1 MKRDLAL
8 QATTLLL
15 AGTLGGVLLTQAACK
30 RSGPDIKIGV
40 IAELS
45 GDIPAV
51 GDSCKKAAEL
61 AISEINESGGVTVA
75 GTHHLLRLLI
85 EDGQGKG
92 DASVAAAQRLIDE
105 EGVLAIIGP
114 NASDGAVP
122 AAAVAEQKKTLLISP
137 WSTAPRLTRDEAGK
151 TRRFVYRVCYSD
163 EFQAR
168 ALAKFATG
176 YIKAT
181 KVAIL
186 YNPQSEAPKAQ
197 AELMKKELEARGGQV
212 VAMETYAA
220 GTTDY
225 SEQMKKIAAG
235 APDLVYLPS
244 YYSEVA
250 EQLKQARAAGIKAP
264 VLGSDNW
271 GNPELLKSAQEIEG
285 SYFCAH
291 YNPNAM
297 EDRVGVFR
305 AAFEKRYAKEVPDDV
320 AALTY
325 DAIYLLRTALQLAEK
340 DDRESVR
347 DAFAKISTQ
356 DGVTGKIVYRGGSP
370 DPTKSVVLKQFKG
383 GKVTFVTNIDP
394 D

>member
-8 QATTLLL
+8 KATTFLL
-15 AGTLGGVLLTQAACK
+15 AGSLGGVLLTQAACK

-45 GDIPAV
+45 GDLPAV
-51 GDSCKKAAEL
+51 GESCKKAAEL
-61 AISEINESGGVTVA
+61 AINEINESGGVKVA
-75 GTHHLLRLLI
+75 GTHHLLRLVI
-85 EDGQGKG
+85 EDGEGKA
-92 DASVAAAQRLIDE
+92 DASVAAAERLIDQ

-114 NASDGAVP
+114 NASSGAVP
-122 AAAVAEQKKTLLISP
+122 AAAVAEAKKVLLVSP
-137 WSTAPRLTRDEAGK
+137 WSTAPRLTRDDTGK
-151 TRRFVYRVCYSD
+151 TRRFVYRACYSD

-168 ALAKFATG
+168 SLAKFATG

-186 YNPQSEAPKAQ
+186 YNPESEAPKAQ
-197 AELMKKELEARGGQV
+197 AELMKKELEARGAQV

-225 SEQMKKIAAG
+225 SAQMKKIAEAS
-235 APDLVYLPS
+235 PDLVYLPS
-244 YYSEVA
+244 YYVEVP

-264 VLGSDNW
+264 FLGSDNW
-271 GNPELLKSAQEIEG
+271 GNPELLKSAQEVEG
-285 SYFCAH
+285 AYFCAH

-297 EDRVGVFR
+297 EDRVGTFR

-340 DDRESVR
+340 DDREGVR
-347 DAFAKISTQ
+347 DAYAKISMQ
-356 DGVTGKIVYRGGSP
+356 DCVTGKIVYRGGSP

>member
-8 QATTLLL
+8 HATTLLL

-45 GDIPAV
+45 GDLPAV

-61 AISEINESGGVTVA
+61 AIAEVNESGGVKVA

-92 DASVAAAQRLIDE
+92 DTSVAAAQRLIE
-105 EGVLAIIGP
+105 QEGVLAVIGP
-114 NASDGAVP
+114 NASSGAVP
-122 AAAVAEQKKTLLISP
+122 AAAVAEEKKTLLVSP
-137 WSTAPRLTRDEAGK
+137 WSTAPRLTRDDTDK
-151 TRRFVYRVCYSD
+151 PRRFVYRACYSD

-181 KVAIL
+181 KLAIL
-186 YNPQSEAPKAQ
+186 FNPESVAPKAQ
-197 AELMKKELEARGGQV
+197 AELMKKEFEARGGQV

-225 SEQMKKIAAG
+225 AEQMKRIAAST
-235 APDLVYLPS
+235 PDLVYLPS
-244 YYSEVA
+244 YYVEVP

-264 VLGSDNW
+264 FLGSDNW
-271 GNPELLKSAQEIEG
+271 GNPELLKSAREVEG
-285 SYFCAH
+285 AYFCAH

-297 EDRVGVFR
+297 EDRVGTFR
-305 AAFEKRYAKEVPDDV
+305 AAYEKRYAKAVPDDV

-347 DAFAKISTQ
+347 DAYAKISTQ

-383 GKVTFVTNIDP
+383 DKVTFVTNIDP

>member
-8 QATTLLL
+8 KATTFLL
-15 AGTLGGVLLTQAACK
+15 AGTLGGALLTQAACK

-45 GDIPAV
+45 GDLPAV
-51 GDSCKKAAEL
+51 GESCKKAAEL
-61 AISEINESGGVTVA
+61 AITEINESGGVKVA
-75 GTHHLLRLLI
+75 GTYHLLRLVI
-85 EDGQGKG
+85 EDGQGKA
-92 DASVAAAQRLIDE
+92 DASAAAAQRLIDQ
-105 EGVLAIIGP
+105 EGVLAMIGP
-114 NASDGAVP
+114 NASSGAVP
-122 AAAVAEQKKTLLISP
+122 AAAVAEAKKVLLVSP
-137 WSTAPRLTRDEAGK
+137 WSTAPRLTKDDTGK
-151 TRRFVYRVCYSD
+151 TRRFVYRACYSD

-168 ALAKFATG
+168 SLAKFATG

-186 YNPQSEAPKAQ
+186 YNPESEAPKAQ
-197 AELMKKELEARGGQV
+197 AELMQKELEARGAQV

-225 SEQMKKIAAG
+225 AAQMKKIAESS
-235 APDLVYLPS
+235 PDLVYLPS
-244 YYSEVA
+244 YYVEVP
-250 EQLKQARAAGIKAP
+250 EQLRQARAAGVKAP
-264 VLGSDNW
+264 FLGSDNW
-271 GNPELLKSAQEIEG
+271 GNPELLKSAQEVEG
-285 SYFCAH
+285 AYFCAH

-297 EDRVGVFR
+297 EDRVGTFR

-325 DAIYLLRTALQLAEK
+325 DAIYLLRTALQLADR
-340 DDRESVR
+340 DDREGVR
-347 DAFAKISTQ
+347 DAYAKISTQ
-356 DGVTGKIVYRGGSP
+356 DCVTGKIVYRGGSP

>member
-8 QATTLLL
+8 LASTLLL
-15 AGTLGGVLLTQAACK
+15 AGTLGGVLLTQTACK
-30 RSGPDIKIGV
+30 RSGPDIKVGV

-45 GDIPAV
+45 GELPAV

-61 AISEINESGGVTVA
+61 AIAEINEGGGVKVA

-85 EDGQGKG
+85 EDGQAKG
-92 DASVAAAQRLIDE
+92 DASVAAAERLIDQ
-105 EGVLAIIGP
+105 EGVLAIVGP
-114 NASDGAVP
+114 NASSGAVP
-122 AAAVAEQKKTLLISP
+122 AAAVAEAKKTLLVSP
-137 WSTAPRLTRDEAGK
+137 WSTAPGLTRADGDK
-151 TRRFVYRVCYSD
+151 PRRFVYRTCYSD

-186 YNPQSEAPKAQ
+186 YNPESEAPKAQ
-197 AELMKKELEARGGQV
+197 AELIKKELESRGAQV

-225 SEQMKKIAAG
+225 SEQMKRIAAG

-244 YYSEVA
+244 YYVEVP

-264 VLGSDNW
+264 FLGSDNW

-285 SYFCAH
+285 AYFCAH

-297 EDRVGVFR
+297 EDKVGTFR

-325 DAIYLLRTALQLAEK
+325 DTIYLLRTALELSEK

-347 DAFAKISTQ
+347 DAFAKLSSY

-370 DPTKSVVLKQFKG
+370 DPKKSVVLKQFKG

>member
-8 QATTLLL
+8 KATTFLL
-15 AGTLGGVLLTQAACK
+15 AGSLGGVLLTQAACK

-45 GDIPAV
+45 GDLPAV
-51 GDSCKKAAEL
+51 GESCKKAAEL
-61 AISEINESGGVTVA
+61 AINEINESGGVKVA
-75 GTHHLLRLLI
+75 GTHHLLRLVI
-85 EDGQGKG
+85 EDGEGKA
-92 DASVAAAQRLIDE
+92 DASVAAAERLIDQ

-114 NASDGAVP
+114 NASSGAVP
-122 AAAVAEQKKTLLISP
+122 AAAVAEAKKVLLVSP
-137 WSTAPRLTRDEAGK
+137 WSTAPRLTKDDTGK
-151 TRRFVYRVCYSD
+151 TRRFVYRACYSD

-168 ALAKFATG
+168 SLAKFATG

-186 YNPQSEAPKAQ
+186 YNPESEAPKAQ
-197 AELMKKELEARGGQV
+197 AELMKKELEARGAQV

-225 SEQMKKIAAG
+225 SAQMKKIAEAS
-235 APDLVYLPS
+235 PDLVYLPS
-244 YYSEVA
+244 YYVEVP

-264 VLGSDNW
+264 FLGSDNW
-271 GNPELLKSAQEIEG
+271 GNPELLKNAQEVEG
-285 SYFCAH
+285 AYFCAH

-297 EDRVGVFR
+297 EDKVGTFR
-305 AAFEKRYAKEVPDDV
+305 AAFEQRYAKEVPDDV

-356 DGVTGKIVYRGGSP
+356 DCVTGKIVYRGGSP